1 MSAKA
6 RGRVSPATEGKP
18 KVRSRPQSCR
28 QPGGKDEVMTANFP
42 SRNCKNIMELLTE
55 ADTENLDF
63 LNHKDNVLPSKPF
76 KGRSLILHQHEGQV
90 FNFFSTGKEKLFDGT
105 KSMQWPG
112 HDPPKFQKFETTL
125 TQKDKIAPLPP
136 ITSRNSVE
144 EEDDPLVL
152 AHNWQRVDLELEEMT
167 LDEEGWS
174 KWLRSSKPA
183 TPLPK
188 IETFR
193 AQSAMK

>member
-28 QPGGKDEVMTANFP
+28 QPGGKDGVMTANFP

-76 KGRSLILHQHEGQV
+76 KGRSLINMKDRFSIFSLQEKKSCLMGPNPCNGQAMI
-90 FNFFSTGKEKLFDGT
+90 L
-105 KSMQWPG
+105 
-112 HDPPKFQKFETTL
+112 PKFKSL
-125 TQKDKIAPLPP
+125 KPL
-136 ITSRNSVE
+136 
-144 EEDDPLVL
+144 
-152 AHNWQRVDLELEEMT
+152 
-167 LDEEGWS
+167 
-174 KWLRSSKPA
+174 
-183 TPLPK
+183 
-188 IETFR
+188 
-193 AQSAMK
+193 

>member
-1 MSAKA
+1 
-6 RGRVSPATEGKP
+6 
-18 KVRSRPQSCR
+18 
-28 QPGGKDEVMTANFP
+28 
-42 SRNCKNIMELLTE
+42 
-55 ADTENLDF
+55 
-63 LNHKDNVLPSKPF
+63 
-76 KGRSLILHQHEGQV
+76 
-90 FNFFSTGKEKLFDGT
+90 
-105 KSMQWPG
+105 MQWPG
-112 HDPPKFQKFETTL
+112 HDPPKIQKFETTL

-144 EEDDPLVL
+144 EEEDPLVL